1 MATLALDP
9 QAGGHLFAISQFFF
23 CGGMC
28 GSDINP
34 EFFRSV
40 DGGNT
45 WTQITTAPPSDL
57 GIIVVDTS
65 TNPSTIYDGLSYR
78 SSDGGITWTP
88 LPAAPFSSGYVTTFT
103 VDAGG
108 TLYAAVMGKG
118 MYASHDHG
126 QTWTAIGSPI
136 PTWTGNLGGTNLLN
150 IVGAGGTGT
159 LYGTI
164 YAYQTAGFVTKLS
177 ADGST
182 IEYSTYLRGH
192 PTFGEYI
199 AYLSEPA
206 NMLLDNWVSS
216 IALDPAGN
224 VIVTGGTNATD
235 FPTANPAQ
243 PANAGRVDAFAA
255 ILSADGSKLNYASY
269 FGGTQDDGA
278 LAAAIDSTG
287 NVILVGQ
294 TWSGDFPTSAAI
306 QPPSGFGDAFV
317 VKLATGAPA
326 ISSVLN
332 AASFQPGIEAGS
344 WAMIKGVNL
353 ANTTRIWTAADFS
366 GASLPTSLS
375 GVSVTIDGDPA
386 FVYYISPT
394 QINVQAPSDSTLGNV
409 QVVVNNNGAL
419 SAPATV
425 VLQKYTPA
433 FFMVPGTN
441 YAIASRLPDYALVGN
456 LSTPAIPGETLVL
469 WATGFGPTI
478 PAAPAGVEVSGAPAT
493 ASAPTVTVGGM
504 PVRVVSSV
512 LTTGSAGLYQIT
524 IQLPANLPT
533 GTVAVQASIGGVQTQ
548 AVVSLFIE

>member
-1 MATLALDP
+1 
-9 QAGGHLFAISQFFF
+9 
-23 CGGMC
+23 
-28 GSDINP
+28 
-34 EFFRSV
+34 
-40 DGGNT
+40 
-45 WTQITTAPPSDL
+45 
-57 GIIVVDTS
+57 VVDTS
-65 TNPSTIYDGLSYR
+65 TNPSTIYDGLAYR

-88 LPAAPFSSGYVTTFT
+88 LPAAPFSSGNISSFN
-103 VDAGG
+103 VDANGY
-108 TLYAAVMGKG
+108 LYAAVVGKG

-150 IVGAGGTGT
+150 IVGAGSAGT

-199 AYLSEPA
+199 AYVSEPA
-206 NMLLDNWVSS
+206 NMVLENWVSG

-255 ILSADGSKLNYASY
+255 ILSADGSKLNYATY

-278 LAAAIDSTG
+278 LGATVDSTG

-294 TWSGDFPTSAAI
+294 TWSGDFPTSGPI

-317 VKLATGAPA
+317 VKLPTGAPA

-332 AASFQPGIEAGS
+332 GAGFQAGIEAGS

-353 ANTTRIWTAADFS
+353 ANATRIWTNADFT
-366 GASLPTSLS
+366 GADLPTSLS
-375 GVSVTIDGDPA
+375 GVSVTIDGNPA
-386 FVYYISPT
+386 FIYYISPT
-394 QINVQAPSDSTLGNV
+394 QINVQAPSDSATGAVN
-409 QVVVNNNGAL
+409 VVVTNNGHSSPPATAQL
-419 SAPATV
+419 EAVAPA
-425 VLQKYTPA
+425 LFMTPA
-433 FFMVPGTN
+433 SN
-441 YAIASRLPDYALVGN
+441 AIASVLPNYTPVTSTAPAMPGDLV
-456 LSTPAIPGETLVL
+456 VL
-469 WATGFGPTI
+469 WGTGFGATNPI
-478 PAAPAGVEVSGAPAT
+478 VPAGTIVTGAPAT
-493 ASAPTVTVGGM
+493 LALPVVTVGGM
-504 PVRVVSSV
+504 PATVVSCV
-512 LTTGSAGLYQIT
+512 LVTGSVGLYQIA
-524 IQLPANLPT
+524 IQLPANVPT
-533 GTVAVQASIGGVQTQ
+533 GAVAVLASIDGAQTQ
-548 AVVSLFIE
+548 TGVTLFVGPQ